1 MKYYCAT
8 EVKYLETIV
17 NPLGR
22 KPTVY
27 TKTRRNNVPITTIRE
42 NTLSGIREPDVGDNG
57 YVWDE
62 GFTKEEALKLALEIK
77 NQRYC
82 WNCTICEMIKI
93 TEDEE

>member
-42 NTLSGIREPDVGDNG
+42 NTLSTIREPDVGDNG

-62 GFTKEEALKLALEIK
+62 GFSKEEALELALELK
-77 NQRYC
+77 NRRYC
-82 WNCTICEMIKI
+82 WNCKICEMIEI
-93 TEDEE
+93 TEEEE

>member
-42 NTLSGIREPDVGDNG
+42 NTLSSIREPDVGDNG

-62 GFTKEEALKLALEIK
+62 GFSKEEALELALELK
-77 NQRYC
+77 NRRYC
-82 WNCTICEMIKI
+82 WNCKTCEMIEI
-93 TEDEE
+93 TEEEE